1 MPSPRRTSEHASQP
15 NDPKS
20 DASDARP
27 TDMPPA
33 AVDVPRIER
42 AVREILLAVG
52 EDPDREGLLKTP
64 NRVARA
70 YGELMAGLRDDPR
83 KHLKTVFHER
93 YDEVVLLRDIE
104 FHSLC
109 EHHLLPF
116 TGRAHVAYLPDGK
129 VVGLSK
135 LARLVE
141 GFARRPQVQERLT
154 TQIADAL
161 MEELNPVGAACV
173 IEAVHTCMTIR
184 GAKKH
189 GSTMVTSALRGIF
202 KENPASR
209 AEILSLMYAKNGAGG
224 DVIRFRKMSCA
235 GRSMVLSLPL
245 SPEVTTPA
253 GPSRANP
260 FPYAYDTRGMNRAD
274 GPAGLVTSVTRRS
287 FRGVAEQ
294 KNHPRVDRTGA
305 SRTPVGEQQ
314 TTRGNAQ
321 RVPSGPFVSD

>member
-1 MPSPRRTSEHASQP
+1 MATARGNGSEKQQ
-15 NDPKS
+15 K
-20 DASDARP
+20 DASDAVPR
-27 TDMPPA
+27 DLPPA

-70 YGELMAGLRDDPR
+70 YGELMAGLRTDPR
-83 KHLKTVFHER
+83 VHLRTVFRER

-104 FHSLC
+104 FSSLC

-116 TGRAHVAYLPDGK
+116 TGVAHVAYLPGGK

-154 TQIADAL
+154 TQIADAI
-161 MEELNPVGAACV
+161 MDELQPVGAACV
-173 IEAVHTCMTIR
+173 VEAVHTCMTIR

-202 KENPASR
+202 KDAPASR
-209 AEILSLMYAKNGAGG
+209 AEILSLMHGTNG
-224 DVIRFRKMSCA
+224 IKS
-235 GRSMVLSLPL
+235 
-245 SPEVTTPA
+245 
-253 GPSRANP
+253 
-260 FPYAYDTRGMNRAD
+260 
-274 GPAGLVTSVTRRS
+274 
-287 FRGVAEQ
+287 
-294 KNHPRVDRTGA
+294 
-305 SRTPVGEQQ
+305 
-314 TTRGNAQ
+314 
-321 RVPSGPFVSD
+321 

>member
-1 MPSPRRTSEHASQP
+1 MARSRGGTEPHNPEHERLGAGE
-15 NDPKS
+15 
-20 DASDARP
+20 DASDVAPRDLP
-27 TDMPPA
+27 DA
-33 AVDVPRIER
+33 KVDIPRIER

-70 YGELMAGLRDDPR
+70 YGELMAGLQDEPR
-83 KHLKTVFHER
+83 RHLKTVFHEQ
-93 YDEVVLLRDIE
+93 YDEVVLLRDIP

-154 TQIADAL
+154 TQIADAI
-161 MEELNPVGAACV
+161 MDELSPIGAACV
-173 IEAVHTCMTIR
+173 VEAVHTCMTIR
-184 GAKKH
+184 GAKKT

-209 AEILSLMYAKNGAGG
+209 AEILSLMHPQGG
-224 DVIRFRKMSCA
+224 VKF
-235 GRSMVLSLPL
+235 
-245 SPEVTTPA
+245 
-253 GPSRANP
+253 
-260 FPYAYDTRGMNRAD
+260 
-274 GPAGLVTSVTRRS
+274 
-287 FRGVAEQ
+287 
-294 KNHPRVDRTGA
+294 
-305 SRTPVGEQQ
+305 
-314 TTRGNAQ
+314 
-321 RVPSGPFVSD
+321 

>member
-1 MPSPRRTSEHASQP
+1 MPSSRRNTEP
-15 NDPKS
+15 FDRKT
-20 DASDARP
+20 DASDAVP
-27 TDMPPA
+27 AEMPYA
-33 AVDVPRIER
+33 QVDVPRIEK

-70 YGELMAGLRDDPR
+70 YSELMAGLRQDP
-83 KHLKTVFHER
+83 KAHLKTVFTER

-141 GFARRPQVQERLT
+141 GYARRPQVQERLT
-154 TQIADAL
+154 TPIADAL
-161 MEELNPVGAACV
+161 MQELNPIGAACV

-189 GSTMVTSALRGIF
+189 GSIMVTSALRGIF

-209 AEILSLMYAKNGAGG
+209 AEILALMYSKNG
-224 DVIRFRKMSCA
+224 
-235 GRSMVLSLPL
+235 
-245 SPEVTTPA
+245 
-253 GPSRANP
+253 RA
-260 FPYAYDTRGMNRAD
+260 T
-274 GPAGLVTSVTRRS
+274 
-287 FRGVAEQ
+287 
-294 KNHPRVDRTGA
+294 
-305 SRTPVGEQQ
+305 
-314 TTRGNAQ
+314 
-321 RVPSGPFVSD
+321 

>member
-1 MPSPRRTSEHASQP
+1 MPVHEAEDEPVSSTRS
-15 NDPKS
+15 
-20 DASDARP
+20 
-27 TDMPPA
+27 TDRF
-33 AVDVPRIER
+33 VDIPRIEK

-52 EDPDREGLLKTP
+52 ENPDREGLIKTP

-70 YGELMAGLRDDPR
+70 YGELMAGLHEDPR
-83 KHLKTVFHER
+83 HHLKTVFHER
-93 YDEVVLLRDIE
+93 YDEVVLLRGIE

-141 GFARRPQVQERLT
+141 GFARRPQIQERLT

-161 MEELNPVGAACV
+161 MEELQPIGSACV

-202 KENPASR
+202 KENPSSR
-209 AEILSLMYAKNGAGG
+209 SEILSLVYAR
-224 DVIRFRKMSCA
+224 DPIKM
-235 GRSMVLSLPL
+235 
-245 SPEVTTPA
+245 
-253 GPSRANP
+253 
-260 FPYAYDTRGMNRAD
+260 
-274 GPAGLVTSVTRRS
+274 
-287 FRGVAEQ
+287 
-294 KNHPRVDRTGA
+294 
-305 SRTPVGEQQ
+305 
-314 TTRGNAQ
+314 
-321 RVPSGPFVSD
+321 

>member
-1 MPSPRRTSEHASQP
+1 MSS
-15 NDPKS
+15 DGS
-20 DASDARP
+20 DANELKDAKI
-27 TDMPPA
+27 DL
-33 AVDVPRIER
+33 PRIEK

-52 EDPDREGLLKTP
+52 ENPDREGLIKTP
-64 NRVARA
+64 SRVARA
-70 YGELMAGLRDDPR
+70 YAELMAGLQDDPR
-83 KHLKTVFHER
+83 RHLKTVFRER

-116 TGRAHVAYLPDGK
+116 TGKAHVAYLPDGK

-161 MEELNPVGAACV
+161 MEELNPIGAACV

-202 KENPASR
+202 KDNAASR
-209 AEILSLMYAKNGAGG
+209 SEILALMHYGNG
-224 DVIRFRKMSCA
+224 IR
-235 GRSMVLSLPL
+235 
-245 SPEVTTPA
+245 
-253 GPSRANP
+253 
-260 FPYAYDTRGMNRAD
+260 
-274 GPAGLVTSVTRRS
+274 SV
-287 FRGVAEQ
+287 
-294 KNHPRVDRTGA
+294 
-305 SRTPVGEQQ
+305 
-314 TTRGNAQ
+314 
-321 RVPSGPFVSD
+321 